1 MNVVLL
7 WAVLAGVARADV
19 GDPQTKTDHPYYPG
33 ELSCST
39 FERLFAT
46 QAELYLKITG
56 AKPKSDEEKALASW
70 CWRNL
75 HYWHGEEGTEDL
87 WGKGFHP
94 GEPPGENYTRDY
106 WTGLFSHGF
115 GLCYTTH
122 IQWGAEMDALL
133 GRCRGR
139 GTGVVGH
146 HSFEVF
152 LSGGAY
158 GEGRWV
164 LLDHDISTVVFAPDG
179 GPMLGTLEIQ
189 KDLKKLTDRTF
200 RPERQK
206 NWPMCAYTPDHG
218 LGYRE
223 FNAVVYDSGY
233 SGPPPSV
240 HLRRGETFRRYVRP
254 GLEDGKTFVFWGR
267 NYMDV
272 GVPGPSRG
280 ATWVN
285 QPEKFYGGLNGA
297 GWKDGRA
304 RYANA
309 VFTYRPDF
317 GSGDYREGVV
327 EEDDRHVVFE
337 FSSPY
342 VIAAA
347 PPNTGPWAVYEPG
360 CRKGLVV
367 QGRGDCAV
375 SISRD
380 LGRTWKEAGRLSDG
394 LDLTDEV
401 KGYRQYRL
409 RFGAGAKALAGS
421 GLVITTVC
429 QSSSSTIPRLKDD
442 GSRVRFEAT
451 NQALL
456 SVGPTLAQAQARLV
470 EGAPGTPSLTFE
482 LAPPRQERPLRVY
495 GAAMVDSWNPPR
507 PNVHHRIEA
516 STDGGQTWTPI
527 VKDWIIVRREPEP
540 KAVGAPTCVWGA
552 GPISGPAPVRVR
564 FSNDRGQLYF
574 RAEAHLAYETP
585 GRDATKVTFD
595 WTERRGAQRQSHVFP
610 NASAEEWLLD
620 TGKDVETRWVEYEPV
635 ATTK

>member
-1 MNVVLL
+1 LGALL
-7 WAVLAGVARADV
+7 LGIAAADLSADV

-46 QAELYLKITG
+46 QADLYLKITG
-56 AKPKSDEEKALASW
+56 RKPKSDEEKALASW

-94 GEPPGENYTRDY
+94 GEPPGEFYTRDY

-152 LSGGAY
+152 LTGGAY
-158 GEGRWV
+158 GAGRWV
-164 LLDHDISTVVFAPDG
+164 LLDHDISTVVFDPESGA
-179 GPMLGTLEIQ
+179 MLGTLEIQ
-189 KDLKKLTDRTF
+189 KDLKKLTDRTY

-206 NWPMCAYTPDHG
+206 NWPICAYTPDHG
-218 LGYRE
+218 QAYGQLHS
-223 FNAVVYDSGY
+223 AIYDAGY

-267 NYMDV
+267 NYMDA
-272 GVPGPSRG
+272 GIPGPSRG
-280 ATWVN
+280 AAWVN
-285 QPEKFYGGLNGA
+285 QPEKFYGGLGGA

-317 GSGDYREGVV
+317 ASGDYREGVV
-327 EEDDRHVVFE
+327 EEDGDHVVLE
-337 FSSPY
+337 FASPY

-347 PPNTGPWAVYEPG
+347 PAGDGPWAIYEPG
-360 CRKGLVV
+360 CRKGLTI
-367 QGRGDCAV
+367 QGKGDCSVA
-375 SISRD
+375 ISRD
-380 LGRTWKEAGRLSDG
+380 LGRTWKDCGRLSDG
-394 LDLTDEV
+394 LDLTDLV

-421 GLVITTVC
+421 GLVLTTIC

-451 NQALL
+451 NQAIL
-456 SVGPTLAQAQARLV
+456 SAGPTQAQAQARLV
-470 EGAPGTPSLTFE
+470 EGDFASASMTFE
-482 LAPPRQERPLRVY
+482 LAPPRQEKPLRVY

-516 STDGGQTWTPI
+516 STDGGKTWTPF
-527 VKDWIIVRREPEP
+527 VKDWILVRREPEP
-540 KAVGAPTCVWGA
+540 KAFGVPTCVWGV
-552 GPISGPAPVRVR
+552 GVVSGAAPVRVR
-564 FSNDRGQLYF
+564 FTNDRGQLYF
-574 RAEAHLAYETP
+574 RAEAHLAYETR
-585 GRDATKVTFD
+585 GRDATKVTFA
-595 WTERRGAQRQSHVFP
+595 WTERSGARRESHVFP
-610 NASAEEWLLD
+610 NSAPEDWSLD
-620 TGKDVETRWVEYEPV
+620 TGKDIETRWVEYEPV
-635 ATTK
+635 APGK

>member
-1 MNVVLL
+1 MLL
-7 WAVLAGVARADV
+7 WAVLTGVAAADV

-46 QAELYLKITG
+46 QADLYLKITG

-94 GEPPGENYTRDY
+94 GEPPGDFYTRDY

-133 GRCRGR
+133 GRGRGR

-152 LSGGAY
+152 LTGGAY
-158 GEGRWV
+158 GDGRWV

-179 GPMLGTLEIQ
+179 GPMLSTLEIQ
-189 KDLKKLTDRTF
+189 KDLKKLTDRTY
-200 RPERQK
+200 RTERQK

-223 FNAVVYDSGY
+223 FNSVVYDAGY
-233 SGPPPSV
+233 SGPPPTV

-254 GLEDGKTFVFWGR
+254 GLDDGKTFVFWGR

-272 GVPGPSRG
+272 GIPGPSRG

-317 GSGDYREGVV
+317 SSGDYREGVV
-327 EEDDRHVVFE
+327 EEDEQHVVFE

-347 PPNTGPWAVYEPG
+347 PANNGPWAVYEPG

-367 QGRGDCAV
+367 QGKSDCAV

-380 LGRTWKEAGRLSDG
+380 LGRTWKDAGRLSDG
-394 LDLTDEV
+394 PDLTDEV

-409 RFGAGAKALAGS
+409 RFGAGARALAGS
-421 GLVITTVC
+421 GLVMTTIC

-442 GSRVRFEAT
+442 GSRVHFEAS

-456 SVGPTLAQAQARLV
+456 SAGPTQAQAKARLL
-470 EGAPGTPSLTFE
+470 EGDYSTPSMTFE
-482 LAPPRQERPLRVY
+482 LSPPRQEKPLRVY

-507 PNVHHRIEA
+507 PNLHHTIEA
-516 STDGGQTWTPI
+516 SADGGKTWTPF
-527 VKDWIIVRREPEP
+527 VKDWMIVRREPEP
-540 KAVGAPTCVWGA
+540 KSIGCPTCVWGT
-552 GPISGPAPVRVR
+552 GEVSGSGPLRVR
-564 FSNDRGQLYF
+564 FRNDRGQIYF
-574 RAEAHLAYETP
+574 RAEAHLAYETK

-595 WTERRGAQRQSHVFP
+595 WMDRAGAHRQSHVFP
-610 NASAEEWLLD
+610 NASAEDWSLE

-635 ATTK
+635 AK